1 MSGLVVGLSENGSE
15 QITEGN
21 HAEQRSVLDDRE
33 MPVAAFEQELPGLE
47 DVHVRGED
55 VRLGRHPRPHRGRR
69 QVAAFGDRTNDVTFG
84 HDPDERS
91 TVDDGDRTV
100 PTFSEAPRQL
110 EDGGIGPTDER
121 GPTDEIAKCH
131 FSECTG
137 HPRPLDH
144 FLPYPGFPGALSHP
158 ENPGYGDAHG
168 SEGSCGG
175 LGGAETVARVAPVRL
190 PPESLTDVA
199 NAVSVSFSDG
209 EALVR
214 RGDPADHVLVLTS
227 GTARVE
233 TADGV
238 ELAVLGAGDLV
249 GELSIL
255 AGGTRSADVT
265 AAGPVSARRFDR
277 AAFVQFLEANP
288 SVATEIN
295 QEISRRLDEHHIASF
310 VTRTLGLDI
319 EIPFDELRAHL
330 TWRWVRAGERLYE
343 RGDASGTGY
352 LVISGR
358 MRVVGLDEMGAESTI
373 AEVGPDEFVGESG
386 LFEARPRRVAVE
398 AIRDTL
404 VAEVDED
411 AVTELL
417 SRYPRVIGPLM
428 ASFVRRSRR
437 AGKTRARRTVALAVT
452 ADLDPR
458 VFAARLQQ
466 EMSRGGSCAHLWSGQ
481 VDSRLS
487 HRGAADAERGD
498 PVSERVAQLLH
509 ETELSH
515 DHMLLETGTPW
526 SQWSTT
532 AARHADRLVACVS
545 AGFDDAGIRTADLLY
560 GAGSPHAERVL
571 VVVHQPDAARP
582 HGTAPWAERWN
593 VDRIVHIVSGSSEDM
608 ARLGRLLTGRSIGLV
623 LGGGGARGFAH
634 GGVRKALRELGI
646 PIDMIGGTSIGGAL
660 GGGAAMNID
669 DDTYVAMIERLFR
682 GLLDYTIPVVSL
694 VKGEAIT
701 NAIMAAYSG
710 WTFED
715 LWRPFFCVS
724 TNLTRSS
731 EMVHRRGD
739 LVPVIRA
746 SVSIPGVMPP
756 VAWGDDLLVDGGVM
770 NNLPA
775 DIMSKDVEEG
785 TVIAVNVAPPSGP
798 RAKGEMALSVSGWEA
813 LRSKARK
820 GKASYPGITA
830 MLMRT
835 MIAGSMR
842 EQSRML
848 GRGDVDLY
856 LDLDLRGISLLDF
869 ENVRPVV
876 QAGYDAAMPML
887 EEWLEARGGVD

>member
-1 MSGLVVGLSENGSE
+1 
-15 QITEGN
+15 
-21 HAEQRSVLDDRE
+21 
-33 MPVAAFEQELPGLE
+33 
-47 DVHVRGED
+47 VRIPPAT
-55 VRLGRHPRPHRGRR
+55 L
-69 QVAAFGDRTNDVTFG
+69 
-84 HDPDERS
+84 
-91 TVDDGDRTV
+91 
-100 PTFSEAPRQL
+100 
-110 EDGGIGPTDER
+110 TDEST
-121 GPTDEIAKCH
+121 P
-131 FSECTG
+131 S
-137 HPRPLDH
+137 
-144 FLPYPGFPGALSHP
+144 
-158 ENPGYGDAHG
+158 
-168 SEGSCGG
+168 
-175 LGGAETVARVAPVRL
+175 
-190 PPESLTDVA
+190 
-199 NAVSVSFSDG
+199 VSVSFSDG

-227 GTARVE
+227 GAARVE
-233 TADGV
+233 TGDGV
-238 ELAVLGAGDLV
+238 ELAMLGAGDLV

-265 AAGPVSARRFDR
+265 AVGRVDARRFDR
-277 AAFVQFLEANP
+277 AAFVQFLESNP
-288 SVATEIN
+288 SIASQINEEIA
-295 QEISRRLDEHHIASF
+295 RRLDEHHIASF
-310 VTRTLGLDI
+310 VTRTLGVEV
-319 EIPFDELRAHL
+319 EIPFDDLRTHL

-343 RGDASGTGY
+343 RGDAAGTGY

-358 MRVVGLDEMGAESTI
+358 MRVVGLDDTGAESTV
-373 AEVGPDEFVGESG
+373 AEIGPDEFVGESG

-404 VAEVDED
+404 VAEVDEE
-411 AVTELL
+411 AVAELL
-417 SRYPRVIGPLM
+417 SRHPRVIGPLM
-428 ASFVRRSRR
+428 SSLVRRSRR
-437 AGKTRARRTVALAVT
+437 AGHTRARRTVALAVA
-452 ADLDPR
+452 ADVDAR

-466 EMSRGGSCAHLWSGQ
+466 EMSRGSSCAHLWSGQ

-487 HRGAADAERGD
+487 HPGAADADSND
-498 PVSERVAQLLH
+498 PVGRRVERLLH

-515 DHMLLETGTPW
+515 DHMLLETGQSWT
-526 SQWSTT
+526 QWSTT

-545 AGFDDAGIRTADLLY
+545 ADFGDAEIRTVDLLF

-582 HGTAPWAERWN
+582 QGTAPWAQRWN
-593 VDRIVHIVSGSSEDM
+593 VDRIVHIVSGSSADM

-623 LGGGGARGFAH
+623 FGGGGARGFAH
-634 GGVRKALRELGI
+634 AGVRKAMRELGI

-660 GGGAAMNID
+660 GGVAAMNVD
-669 DDTYVAMIERLFR
+669 DDVYMEMLERLFH

-701 NAIMAAYSG
+701 RAITHAYSD

-731 EMVHRRGD
+731 EMIHRRGD

-756 VAWGDDLLVDGGVM
+756 VPWGEDLLVDGGVM

-775 DIMSKDVEEG
+775 DIMSNDVEDG

-813 LRSKARK
+813 LRSKSRK

-848 GRGDVDLY
+848 SRGDVDLY

-869 ENVRPVV
+869 ERVRPVV